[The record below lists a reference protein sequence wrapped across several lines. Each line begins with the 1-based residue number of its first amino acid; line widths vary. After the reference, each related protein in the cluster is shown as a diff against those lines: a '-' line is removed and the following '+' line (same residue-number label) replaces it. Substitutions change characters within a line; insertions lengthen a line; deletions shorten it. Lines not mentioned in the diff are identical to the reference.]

1 MGKLK
6 LIGNPLSP
14 FNSRVLIT
22 LAYKGI
28 DYDLEY
34 HDSIT
39 NKESLEEKNPLG
51 NVPVLILEDGTA
63 IFESMGIIDLLDSLP
78 QYADRPKVFPAD
90 FIKRAQVYMKIARL
104 DAINTRIGPLIRGDT
119 AKAVDNFEKDLKIF
133 EEIIGDAPFLSG
145 EAFGVSDINFY
156 PWINRMLNIP
166 EFKEALQAND
176 KLMAWYERVDS
187 QEAIQQDLGRVNPEW
202 MTILLKNVKAGK
214 AAIIWPVRDL
224 TTE

>member
-34 HDSIT
+34 YDSVT
-39 NKESLEEKNPLG
+39 SKESLKEKNPLG
-51 NVPVLILEDGTA
+51 KVPVLILEDGTA

-90 FIKRAQVYMKIARL
+90 PIKRAQVYMKIARL
-104 DAINTRIGPLIRGDT
+104 DAINTRIGPKYT
-119 AKAVDNFEKDLKIF
+119 
-133 EEIIGDAPFLSG
+133 
-145 EAFGVSDINFY
+145 
-156 PWINRMLNIP
+156 
-166 EFKEALQAND
+166 
-176 KLMAWYERVDS
+176 
-187 QEAIQQDLGRVNPEW
+187 
-202 MTILLKNVKAGK
+202 
-214 AAIIWPVRDL
+214 
-224 TTE
+224 